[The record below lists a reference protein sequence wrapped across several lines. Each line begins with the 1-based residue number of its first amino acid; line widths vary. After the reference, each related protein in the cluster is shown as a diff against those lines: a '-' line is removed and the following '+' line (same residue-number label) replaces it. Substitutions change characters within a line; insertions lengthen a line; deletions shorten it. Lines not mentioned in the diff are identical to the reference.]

1 MPIAKGH
8 EWGEPGRLPSGASI
22 AKSDAEAAAFVK
34 DSAIT
39 IGLEDGDLART
50 LGIHRPYERDTPKH
64 VVPVDA
70 LYVVLDDGSEHT
82 CVAHVVLGNLRR
94 HRRSVAIMN
103 AAFIGTRNIA
113 PRAHP
118 GDGKADVVRLN
129 LELGDRLKAW
139 KRMITGTHVPH
150 PGIEIRQCLEG
161 VVELERPQRVHIDG
175 QLVGR
180 ASSVRFHVIPAAILI
195 AVS

>member
-8 EWGEPGRLPSGASI
+8 EWGEPGRLPPGASI
-22 AKSDAEAAAFVK
+22 AKSDAEAATFVN
-34 DSAIT
+34 DPAT
-39 IGLEDGDLART
+39 MIGLEDGDLART
-50 LGIHRPYERDTPKH
+50 LGIHRPYDRDTPKH

-70 LYVVLDDGSEHT
+70 LRVVLDDGSEHR
-82 CVAHVVLGNLRR
+82 CLAHVVLGDLRR
-94 HRRSVAIMN
+94 QRRSVAIMN

-139 KRMITGTHVPH
+139 KRMVTGTHVPH
-150 PGIEIRQCLEG
+150 PGIEIRQRSEG
-161 VVELERPQRVHIDG
+161 VVELERPQRVQIDG

-180 ASSVRFHVIPAAILI
+180 ASCVHFHVIPAAILI